1 MTKQEMID
9 KLYQAYQLVQE
20 VHTAVE
26 FLPDI
31 AKKHIHVDSEVMD
44 FIYTIEDTNSE
55 EFDEHTV

>member
-26 FLPDI
+26 FIPDI
-31 AKKHIHVDSEVMD
+31 AKKHLHTDSEIMD

-55 EFDEHTV
+55 EFE

>member
-26 FLPDI
+26 FIPDI
-31 AKKHIHVDSEVMD
+31 AKKHLHTDSEVMD
-44 FIYTIEDTNSE
+44 FIYTIEDTDWK
-55 EFDEHTV
+55 EFE

>member
-26 FLPDI
+26 FIPDI
-31 AKKHIHVDSEVMD
+31 AKKHLHTDSEVMD
-44 FIYTIEDTNSE
+44 FIYTIEDADWK
-55 EFDEHTV
+55 EFE

>member
-9 KLYQAYQLVQE
+9 KLYEAYKLVQE

-26 FLPDI
+26 FIPEI
-31 AKKHIHVDSEVMD
+31 AKKHLHTDSEVMD

-55 EFDEHTV
+55 EFE